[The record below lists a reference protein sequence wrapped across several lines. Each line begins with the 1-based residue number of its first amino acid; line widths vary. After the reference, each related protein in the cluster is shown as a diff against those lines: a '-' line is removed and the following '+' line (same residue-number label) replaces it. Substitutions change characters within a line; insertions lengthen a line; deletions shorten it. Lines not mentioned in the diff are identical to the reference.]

1 MATFDF
7 QAAMDNAFS
16 AINRI
21 SGAIV
26 DDARMRQAGQMRR
39 SEIQQQQQFQ
49 ADQAEL
55 NREAQLEGRRIA
67 EQGELRRVE
76 ASERSA
82 DARLRA
88 AEDRMNREQQAEETR
103 LKRVAR
109 DIATGRKRQR
119 ELEGERSRLAAQV
132 ERETQDEIDRRVRQ
146 AFSAGLNAKQK
157 KALAAMGGNIQ
168 RFLEAAPED
177 DRVGLESILANA
189 QSAAEEAIAN
199 FTAPS
204 AERFQVVSRDL
215 EQGLRTLTAIE
226 SAQRNAG
233 WTDFIEELPASQQA
247 DAAEAAS
254 VSPLDAAAARA
265 AQAIQAP
272 QAPAQAIDVTTPSGA
287 AQYLQGIQRVAP
299 TETAPAAIPAQEPA
313 NNIPDPRTLL
323 RQMQP
328 APQPAPQQPAIP
340 QRNVPQRNVGQTVPQ
355 FNPAEFARLNFGI
368 DVDTISPADE
378 QGMLQ
383 LAMQDGYT
391 QPQVAGILEQVR
403 NGDPQAIA
411 VVREY
416 QSRWNASRGA
426 RPQSAPMDLAAL
438 V

>member
-26 DDARMRQAGQMRR
+26 DDARMQEAGRMRGR
-39 SEIQQQQQFQ
+39 EIQQQQQFQ

-55 NREAQLEGRRIA
+55 NRQAQLEGRRIA

-88 AEDRMNREQQAEETR
+88 AEDRLDREQKAEETR
-103 LKRVAR
+103 LRRVAR

-119 ELEGERSRLAAQV
+119 NLEGERTRLAAQV
-132 ERETQDEIDRRVRQ
+132 QQEEQNEIDRRVQ
-146 AFSAGLNAKQK
+146 QSFSAGLSAKQK

-189 QSAAEEAIAN
+189 RSAAEESIVN

-215 EQGLRTLTAIE
+215 EQNLRTLTAIE

-233 WTDFIEELPASQQA
+233 WTDFIEELPDSQQA

-254 VSPLDAAAARA
+254 VSPLDAAASRA
-265 AQAIQAP
+265 AQAIQTP
-272 QAPAQAIDVTTPSGA
+272 QAAPAIDVTTPSGA

-299 TETAPAAIPAQEPA
+299 AQATPMQAPSQEPTS
-313 NNIPDPRTLL
+313 NIPDPRTLL
-323 RQMQP
+323 RQP
-328 APQPAPQQPAIP
+328 APQMVPQQPAIP
-340 QRNVPQRNVGQTVPQ
+340 ERNVPQRNVGQAVPQ

-368 DVDTISPADE
+368 NVDEISPADE

-391 QPQVAGILEQVR
+391 QPQVMGILEQVR
-403 NGDPQAIA
+403 NGDPQAISL
-411 VVREY
+411 VREY

-426 RPQSAPMDLAAL
+426 RPQSASMDLAAL

>member
-39 SEIQQQQQFQ
+39 NEIQQQQQFQ

-76 ASERSA
+76 ASERA
-82 DARLRA
+82 TNARIKT
-88 AEDRMNREQQAEETR
+88 AEDRIAKEQEVEKER
-103 LKRVAR
+103 LRGVAR
-109 DIATGRKRQR
+109 DISVGRKNQR
-119 ELEGERSRLAAQV
+119 ELAAERTRLAAQV
-132 ERETQDEIDRRVRQ
+132 RREEQ
-146 AFSAGLNAKQK
+146 A
-157 KALAAMGGNIQ
+157 
-168 RFLEAAPED
+168 EV
-177 DRVGLESILANA
+177 DRVAKRIFTSTLTEDQRAALSEFGGDVQQFIANA
-189 QSAAEEAIAN
+189 PKSSQPDLRLRFDSALTSAEGAIEN
-199 FTAPS
+199 FVAPS
-204 AERFQVVSRDL
+204 FESFEAVTSELNRLIQDLSRKEND
-215 EQGLRTLTAIE
+215 
-226 SAQRNAG
+226 SRNSG

-247 DAAEAAS
+247 NAAAAAS

-328 APQPAPQQPAIP
+328 APQPAPQQPTIP